1 MCICINDIYVLYMYM
16 ICMQCEYMRK
26 EMGGSCAHPEPLE
39 PFRTKVQGR
48 NSPRNM
54 GAGFDAGS
62 WSVSAAA
69 FSKRRRL
76 STSWSWGS
84 WDSRNCW
91 NSWNCGHC
99 YCWNVE
105 CLMHS
110 AQLCKSQD
118 STLKPLPPGA
128 GSVNHQASY
137 NLDKSPK
144 FKIPFISLYIISLCL
159 LVSCCFILFRVAWE
173 TAVLSQNQG
182 VKVSSPNSVS
192 RHPTSGH
199 DAKHNAPLAIRLQ
212 YACNIPIYSN
222 IFQRFRR
229 GRTNFINFEQCNF
242 PVVSAFGQLMSVGK
256 RQCLCRALVAT
267 FCPCHCR
274 QHFQP
279 PISSRLPCKICTTGQ
294 NRCFSIRGK
303 CQLYN
308 ASSLICFQNKSE

>member
-1 MCICINDIYVLYMYM
+1 MYAMWIYAK
-16 ICMQCEYMRK
+16 R
-26 EMGGSCAHPEPLE
+26 MGGSCAHPEPLE

-173 TAVLSQNQG
+173 NSRFITESRCQGVLSKLRESTPDFWARCKAQCAACN
-182 VKVSSPNSVS
+182 
-192 RHPTSGH
+192 T
-199 DAKHNAPLAIRLQ
+199 LAIRLQ
-212 YACNIPIYSN
+212 YSN
-222 IFQRFRR
+222 IFQYIPKVPER
-229 GRTNFINFEQCNF
+229 
-242 PVVSAFGQLMSVGK
+242 
-256 RQCLCRALVAT
+256 
-267 FCPCHCR
+267 
-274 QHFQP
+274 
-279 PISSRLPCKICTTGQ
+279 
-294 NRCFSIRGK
+294 
-303 CQLYN
+303 
-308 ASSLICFQNKSE
+308 QNKFYKFWTVQFSCSVCIWSVDVSWQAAVPV

>member
-1 MCICINDIYVLYMYM
+1 MSV
-16 ICMQCEYMRK
+16 
-26 EMGGSCAHPEPLE
+26 
-39 PFRTKVQGR
+39 
-48 NSPRNM
+48 
-54 GAGFDAGS
+54 GFML
-62 WSVSAAA
+62 
-69 FSKRRRL
+69 F
-76 STSWSWGS
+76 
-84 WDSRNCW
+84 
-91 NSWNCGHC
+91 H
-99 YCWNVE
+99 
-105 CLMHS
+105 
-110 AQLCKSQD
+110 
-118 STLKPLPPGA
+118 
-128 GSVNHQASY
+128 
-137 NLDKSPK
+137 
-144 FKIPFISLYIISLCL
+144 F
-159 LVSCCFILFRVAWE
+159 VSCCMRNSRFITESRCQG
-173 TAVLSQNQG
+173 VLS
-182 VKVSSPNSVS
+182 KLRES
-192 RHPTSGH
+192 TS
-199 DAKHNAPLAIRLQ
+199 DFWARCKAQCAACNTLAIRLQ